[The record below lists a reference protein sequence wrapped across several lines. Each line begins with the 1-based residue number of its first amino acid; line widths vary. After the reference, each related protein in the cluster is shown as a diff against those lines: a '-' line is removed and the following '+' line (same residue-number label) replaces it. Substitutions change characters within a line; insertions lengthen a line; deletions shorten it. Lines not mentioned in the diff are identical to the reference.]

1 MFTID
6 LLKGE
11 AVPAKSRPGGIV
23 IVGATFA
30 APIIIAI
37 VMFGFYLS
45 NSIAISIQKQEIVS
59 YETKT
64 NELSDALK
72 MQKSFEK
79 EKNVYSSCLTE
90 VSSSIGIHTQWSPV
104 LRTLVENMPGSVVLT
119 TLEVKQRFVKIKVP
133 HKDDPEKMTNV
144 SVPVRTLCV
153 NVCGSPQSNCDEAV
167 RDFGDSLRSSALLGP
182 KLEDTRVSQGFDIL
196 ENQNVVSYVID
207 CIFKPGL

>member
-11 AVPAKSRPGGIV
+11 AVPAKSRPGGIA

-30 APIIIAI
+30 APIIIAM
-37 VMFGFYLS
+37 VMLSFYLS
-45 NSIAISIQKQEIVS
+45 NIIDISVQKQEVVR
-59 YETKT
+59 YEKKIDK
-64 NELSDALK
+64 LSDALK
-72 MQKSFEK
+72 VQKSFEK

-90 VSSSIGIHTQWSPV
+90 VSSSIGRHTQWSPV

-119 TLEVKQRFVKIKVP
+119 TLEVEQRSVKRKVP
-133 HKDDPEKMTNV
+133 HKDDPKKMTNV
-144 SVPVRTLCV
+144 SIPVRTLCIS
-153 NVCGSPQSNCDEAV
+153 VCGSPQSNCDEAV

-182 KLEDTRVSQGFDIL
+182 KLEDIRVSQGFNIL
-196 ENQNVVSYVID
+196 ENQSVVSYEID